1 MERSTIGLGLEAPG
15 LGGQAARIARLA
27 RRHRAI
33 IAWLGILTAA
43 VLVAWRP
50 LHDGGLFFD
59 DWWVRSLALYDH
71 GADRNGFFGYWD
83 GIYSISQY
91 RPLDVPY
98 FMVHVAFTDFDPFRY
113 QLWGCL
119 VAALAGGMLYTT
131 LRIARLPW
139 PFAVAA
145 ALIFIT
151 IPFASSAKFWSSE
164 SLANAS
170 IVLFLSGL
178 ALGGVFMR
186 DLPERRRW
194 GLFAASLALIA
205 ATAAFYEIALPLLA
219 IAPLFYAAAHGRWT
233 RLALYKTAADVGA
246 ACLVLAIFRS
256 AGRTDTAP
264 VAEWWPHARSIVSD
278 AATLFTGGLTP
289 GGRSGTLLIAI
300 CAVLAVAVGVRLLT
314 HRESAIAALRA
325 SGRRFAALAGL
336 VGLGLVA
343 ALLGYLLLV
352 PDPWYGPLMPGQGDR
367 SNCIAVIGY
376 SIAYVAIAGLLAT
389 LAVAA
394 VPARWA
400 KAAQLS
406 VFGAL
411 LAVLA
416 GSFATQT
423 RAQGDLYIAQWQ
435 RADELY
441 RAVDET
447 LAVPPPAGT
456 MVLSFGST
464 AYVAPLIHSLGE
476 WSDFDA
482 AVKLATGTG
491 EVRAAPIF
499 TPQEVVCG
507 AAGIELP
514 AQYGG
519 GPVLGPDWSTAYGSV
534 IFMQPYERRTEPIGS
549 RAECRSA
556 LTRFAPG
563 PLY

>member
-1 MERSTIGLGLEAPG
+1 MERSTIELGMGVPG
-15 LGGQAARIARLA
+15 VSGQAARAIRFAQ
-27 RRHRAI
+27 RHRAI
-33 IAWLGILTAA
+33 IAWAGIFIAA
-43 VLVAWRP
+43 IVVAWRP
-50 LHDGGLFFD
+50 LNHGGLFFD

-71 GADRNGFFGYWD
+71 GPDQHGFFGYWD

-151 IPFASSAKFWSSE
+151 IPFAASAKFWSSE

-170 IVLFLSGL
+170 IVLFLSGVS
-178 ALGGVFMR
+178 LGGIAMR

-194 GLFAASLALIA
+194 GLFAASVVLIA

-219 IAPLFYAAAHGRWT
+219 LAPLYYAAAYGRWT
-233 RLALYKTAADVGA
+233 RLALFKTAADIAA
-246 ACLVLAIFRS
+246 ACLVLAVFRS

-264 VAEWWPHARSIVSD
+264 LDQWWPHARKIVDD
-278 AATLFTGGLTP
+278 AATLFTDGLFP
-289 GGRSGTLLIAI
+289 DGRWGTLALAI
-300 CAVLAVAVGVRLLT
+300 CVALAVALGVRLLSD
-314 HRESAIAALRA
+314 RKASIAALRA
-325 SGRRFAALAGL
+325 SRLRIAALAALALLGL
-336 VGLGLVA
+336 VGG
-343 ALLGYLLLV
+343 LLGYLLLV

-367 SNCIAVIGY
+367 SNSIAVIGY
-376 SIAYVAIAGLLAT
+376 SISYVAIAALIAT
-389 LAVAA
+389 LAVGA
-394 VPARWA
+394 VPARWVKVA
-400 KAAQLS
+400 PAVVFAAL
-406 VFGAL
+406 V
-411 LAVLA
+411 AVLA

-423 RAQGDLYIAQWQ
+423 RAQGDLYVAQWQ
-435 RADELY
+435 RADQLY
-441 RAVDET
+441 EAVDET

-464 AYVAPLIHSLGE
+464 AYVAPLIQSLGE

-491 EVRAAPIF
+491 EISAAPIF
-499 TPQEVVCG
+499 TPQVVVCG
-507 AAGIELP
+507 ESGIELP

-519 GPVLGPDWSTAYGSV
+519 GPVFGPAWSTPYGSV
-534 IFMQPYERRTEPIGS
+534 VFMQPYEQRTESIGS
-549 RAECRSA
+549 RAECRGA
-556 LTRFAPG
+556 LTRFVPG
-563 PLY
+563 PLF